1 MQLIVSDEF
10 TCSYGNQVHTE
21 HEILFSISLE
31 KNKNKT
37 ENRYSSFQS
46 RYLFT
51 CLLQISNTSLL
62 FQYF

>member
-10 TCSYGNQVHTE
+10 TYRYGNQVHTE

-37 ENRYSSFQS
+37 ENR
-46 RYLFT
+46 
-51 CLLQISNTSLL
+51 
-62 FQYF
+62 